1 MVILRMDYLRITDED
16 HCAAVLLNYF
26 AFRTKGLLDSLARSQ
41 SVKQPWHVAT
51 YADIAEGLCNH
62 YNYKAIK
69 EALDFVIRL
78 GYVTATLPTRAEP
91 GRFLFNVPAVKA
103 AISRYAPPEVDDS
116 IGSSFSPN
124 EPSRSAKRTNE
135 SENRS
140 AFSPNGIAEKDEPF
154 AQKDEPLKEEI
165 LESSE
170 RVTTEREH
178 TPLPLIEESE
188 NEQAPEKIGDEYFE
202 ETSPLRRT
210 TGRTRGATSSCGRC
224 GESVG

>member
-1 MVILRMDYLRITDED
+1 MADKSLNLKAYDWVVYTTGEPMVILRMDYLRITDED

-69 EALDFVIRL
+69 EVLDFVIRL

-103 AISRYAPPEVDDS
+103 AMSRYAPPEVDDS

-140 AFSPNGIAEKDEPF
+140 AFSPNGIAEKDEP
-154 AQKDEPLKEEI
+154 
-165 LESSE
+165 
-170 RVTTEREH
+170 
-178 TPLPLIEESE
+178 
-188 NEQAPEKIGDEYFE
+188 
-202 ETSPLRRT
+202 SPKRT
-210 TGRTRGATSSCGRC
+210 NP
-224 GESVG
+224 